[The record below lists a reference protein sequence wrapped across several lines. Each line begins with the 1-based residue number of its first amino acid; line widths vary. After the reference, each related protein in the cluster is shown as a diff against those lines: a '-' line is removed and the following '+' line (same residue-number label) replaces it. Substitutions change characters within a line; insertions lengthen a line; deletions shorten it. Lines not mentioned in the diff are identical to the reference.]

1 MNIVLVYG
9 DRQFESTDG
18 LDWINKALVP
28 CHSTFPFYSMLQV
41 LGQEQQSQVQMT
53 LAKVLE

>member
-18 LDWINKALVP
+18 PDWINKALVP

-41 LGQEQQSQVQMT
+41 LGQEQQT
-53 LAKVLE
+53 TDDIG